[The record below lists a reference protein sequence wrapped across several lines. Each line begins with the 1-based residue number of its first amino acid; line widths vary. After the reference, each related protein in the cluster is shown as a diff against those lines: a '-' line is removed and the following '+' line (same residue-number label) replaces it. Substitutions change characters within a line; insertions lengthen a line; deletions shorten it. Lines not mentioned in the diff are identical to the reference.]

1 MRAALIAL
9 LLLSVATPAM
19 AQTATPSPSPT
30 GAASGAAA
38 TLNALPTFSLEGSAT
53 ATPAPTVAWPTLTP
67 NPNTTPKP
75 WAGMGMIEI
84 TPGGGFVPPPY
95 PDLTN
100 PDVPGVTTPNGF
112 QGINDAGV
120 YGLLIYIIDVGMN
133 FYRWMVV
140 NSPRLFVAMR
150 WFVIIMLVLYGI
162 FWIWK
167 GSKFAPPDAE
177 RDANPRAFFFRSFR
191 MGGRYYYYKRGSRKP
206 EDPNAPK
213 QERLL

>member
-9 LLLSVATPAM
+9 LLLSVATPAL

-30 GAASGAAA
+30 GASGAAA
-38 TLNALPTFSLEGSAT
+38 TLGALPTFSLEGSAT

-177 RDANPRAFFFRSFR
+177 RDANPRSFFFRSFR